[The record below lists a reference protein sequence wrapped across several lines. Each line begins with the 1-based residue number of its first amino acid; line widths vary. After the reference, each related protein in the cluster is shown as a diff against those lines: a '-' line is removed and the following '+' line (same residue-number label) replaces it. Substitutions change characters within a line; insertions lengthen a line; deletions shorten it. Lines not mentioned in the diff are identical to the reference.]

1 MLKLQPRNCHPLP
14 LLLLEQLEVQSHTYQ
29 GQVPIPGV
37 LLPSFRPFSN
47 RPPHAA
53 IIFIAAFLRCSEVK
67 KTAQHIFSLADAF
80 CLWSREVFFSGIL
93 RVGKTQLHY
102 AALTVEI
109 HPVYV
114 KKCCSCKKKQ
124 PVDTIC
130 DCGISNKLQNVEPW
144 LVSNPITDG
153 LYQWKPFTSP
163 RFSIHFPSFTRVHQ
177 QVSYGCKHSG
187 SSCNSVAKFLATL
200 GPPIGAPTQPA
211 RTWAWHD
218 HGWVFDP
225 FKGWCNAPGPG
236 FPLLP

>member
-1 MLKLQPRNCHPLP
+1 MFCYHLSGPSQTGLLMLQSFSSQPSWDAQKWKKRVSINLACRCILFMIPGGLFFRHSQSQQNPTALCRPYRRNPPGWCEKMLPLP
-14 LLLLEQLEVQSHTYQ
+14 
-29 GQVPIPGV
+29 
-37 LLPSFRPFSN
+37 
-47 RPPHAA
+47 
-53 IIFIAAFLRCSEVK
+53 
-67 KTAQHIFSLADAF
+67 
-80 CLWSREVFFSGIL
+80 
-93 RVGKTQLHY
+93 
-102 AALTVEI
+102 
-109 HPVYV
+109 
-114 KKCCSCKKKQ
+114 KKQ

-130 DCGISNKLQNVEPW
+130 DCGISNRLQNVDRW